1 MKAVKKARLEKKL
14 VKAQDKS
21 EAAFFAGKDKKARRN
36 LKKSLR
42 LGNKL
47 SGTNNKT
54 AVTDKELRKLK

>member
-14 VKAQDKS
+14 VKAQDKG

-42 LGNKL
+42 IGNKL

-54 AVTDKELRKLK
+54 AFTDKELRKLK